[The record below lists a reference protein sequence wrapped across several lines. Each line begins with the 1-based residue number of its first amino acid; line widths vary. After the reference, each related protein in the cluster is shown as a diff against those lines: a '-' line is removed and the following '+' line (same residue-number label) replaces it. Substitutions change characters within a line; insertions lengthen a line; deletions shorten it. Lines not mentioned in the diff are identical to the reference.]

1 MTTKMAET
9 LHEITA
15 WPMQDQID
23 LMNQVWAHLADT
35 GWQPELTE
43 ELKAELDRRLDDH
56 EASPGRVVSW
66 DDIVKHVRRPRY

>member
-1 MTTKMAET
+1 MTTKVAQT

-43 ELKAELDRRLDDH
+43 EL
-56 EASPGRVVSW
+56 
-66 DDIVKHVRRPRY
+66 